1 MKSVLFMLLIAVTA
15 CAASFAVFYT
25 LGDRPAVRRA
35 ASDGNTME
43 WLRAEF
49 RLDDTQF
56 AAIRELHD
64 EFGAQCAEHCM
75 AIMEAR
81 HSQGNETEVARLE
94 AVCVDAM
101 IAHFRKVAALMP
113 AEEGERY
120 LAFVLPRIDGYDHTQ
135 SPTIGVRH

>member
-1 MKSVLFMLLIAVTA
+1 MKSFLFMLLIAAGA

-25 LGDRPAVRRA
+25 IGDRPEVRRA
-35 ASDGNTME
+35 ATEGNTME

-49 RLDDTQF
+49 RLDDAEF
-56 AAIRELHD
+56 AAIRELHN
-64 EFGAQCAEHCM
+64 EFSAQCAEHCQ

-81 HSQGNETEVARLE
+81 QSDKDEAEVARLE

-113 AEEGERY
+113 AGEGERY
-120 LAFVLPRIDGYDHTQ
+120 LGVVLPRIHGYDHTQ